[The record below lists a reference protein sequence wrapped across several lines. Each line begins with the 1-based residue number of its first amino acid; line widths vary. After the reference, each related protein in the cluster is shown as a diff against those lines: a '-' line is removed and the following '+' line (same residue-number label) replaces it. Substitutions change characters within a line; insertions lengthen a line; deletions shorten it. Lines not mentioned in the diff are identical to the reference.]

1 MKKYEVM
8 DRKTGHVFNYYDT
21 YDEAERGIIYANI
34 CYKDRSYMIVEL
46 PEVEEPEVDY
56 ELIDCLINEM
66 IDNMEQIFKL
76 TKIDHISL
84 TYTTNPETNNT
95 GAFMSAW
102 SGEKYGVTYIG
113 NRANIFK
120 RIYNQIKAGE
130 KNEVIQNESKSYLL

>member
-1 MKKYEVM
+1 MKKYEIINQVN
-8 DRKTGHVFNYYDT
+8 GVIYGIYDDQEKAKKD
-21 YDEAERGIIYANI
+21 YEAYLELTDDTN
-34 CYKDRSYMIVEL
+34 RSLVIVEL

-66 IDNMEQIFKL
+66 IEDMEQIFRL
-76 TKIDHISL
+76 VNINHISL
-84 TYTTNPETNNT
+84 TYTTDPDTNNT

-120 RIYNQIKAGE
+120 RIYNQIKGGS
-130 KNEVIQNESKSYLL
+130 KNV

>member
-1 MKKYEVM
+1 MKKYEVIDQFTGRSYGIFE
-8 DRKTGHVFNYYDT
+8 DRNEAKQVYYDCIEQN
-21 YDEAERGIIYANI
+21 DLVNHNFIV
-34 CYKDRSYMIVEL
+34 VEL
-46 PEVEEPEVDY
+46 PEVEDPEVDY

-66 IDNMEQIFKL
+66 IEDMEQIL
-76 TKIDHISL
+76 RLVNLDHISL

-120 RIYNQIKAGE
+120 RIYNQIKGENKHE
-130 KNEVIQNESKSYLL
+130 KN

>member
-1 MKKYEVM
+1 MKKYEIM
-8 DRKTGHVFNYYDT
+8 DQITGQVYEHTNNYGRALKALDYCT
-21 YDEAERGIIYANI
+21 NEYGETEH
-34 CYKDRSYMIVEL
+34 SFVIVEL
-46 PEVEEPEVDY
+46 PEVEDPEVDY

-66 IDNMEQIFKL
+66 IEDMEQIFRL
-76 TKIDHISL
+76 VNLDHISL

-120 RIYNQIKAGE
+120 RIYNQIKGE
-130 KNEVIQNESKSYLL
+130 KHEEN

>member
-1 MKKYEVM
+1 MKKYEVI
-8 DRKTGHVFNYYDT
+8 DLETGNVFDYYDT
-21 YDEAERGIIYANI
+21 YDEADRGVVYANI
-34 CYKDRSYMIVEL
+34 RNKNASYSIVEL

-66 IDNMEQIFKL
+66 IEDMEQIFRL
-76 TKIDHISL
+76 VNINHISL
-84 TYTTNPETNNT
+84 TYTTDTKTNNT

-120 RIYNQIKAGE
+120 RIYNQIKVGE
-130 KNEVIQNESKSYLL
+130 KNERKTES

>member
-1 MKKYEVM
+1 MKKFELLHQE
-8 DRKTGHVFNYYDT
+8 TGHVFGYYDT
-21 YDEAERGIIYANI
+21 YDEAQKALNYANDPRHLI
-34 CYKDRSYMIVEL
+34 DGTYIIVEL
-46 PEVEEPEVDY
+46 PEVEDPEVDY

-66 IDNMEQIFKL
+66 IEDMQQIFRL
-76 TKIDHISL
+76 VNLDHISL

-120 RIYNQIKAGE
+120 RIYNQIKGG
-130 KNEVIQNESKSYLL
+130 KNNE

>member
-1 MKKYEVM
+1 MKKYEVI
-8 DRKTGHVFNYYDT
+8 DLESGNVFDYYDT
-21 YDEAERGIIYANI
+21 YDEADRGVVYANI
-34 CYKDRSYMIVEL
+34 RNKNASYSIVEL

-66 IDNMEQIFKL
+66 IEDMQQIFRL
-76 TKIDHISL
+76 VNLDHISL
-84 TYTTNPETNNT
+84 AYTTNPETNNT

-130 KNEVIQNESKSYLL
+130 KNV

>member
-1 MKKYEVM
+1 MKKYEVI
-8 DRKTGHVFNYYDT
+8 DLETGNVFDYYDT
-21 YDEAERGIIYANI
+21 YDEADRGVVYANI
-34 CYKDRSYMIVEL
+34 RNKNASYSIVEL

-66 IDNMEQIFKL
+66 IEDMQQIFRL
-76 TKIDHISL
+76 VNLDHISL

-120 RIYNQIKAGE
+120 RIYNQIKGDAHE
-130 KNEVIQNESKSYLL
+130 KN

>member
-1 MKKYEVM
+1 MKKYEIM
-8 DRKTGHVFNYYDT
+8 DQFTGQVYEHTNNYGRALKALDYCINE
-21 YDEAERGIIYANI
+21 YGAAEH
-34 CYKDRSYMIVEL
+34 SFVIVEL
-46 PEVEEPEVDY
+46 PEVEDPEVDY

-66 IDNMEQIFKL
+66 IEDMEQIFRL
-76 TKIDHISL
+76 VNLDHISL

-120 RIYNQIKAGE
+120 RIYNQIKGGG
-130 KNEVIQNESKSYLL
+130 KNV

>member
-1 MKKYEVM
+1 MKKYEVI
-8 DRKTGHVFNYYDT
+8 DLETGNVFDYYDT
-21 YDEAERGIIYANI
+21 YDEADRGMVYANI
-34 CYKDRSYMIVEL
+34 RNKNASYSIVEL
-46 PEVEEPEVDY
+46 PEVEDPEVDY

-66 IDNMEQIFKL
+66 IEDMQQIFRL
-76 TKIDHISL
+76 VNLDHISL

-130 KNEVIQNESKSYLL
+130 KNV